1 MVKLIMQEYKIVEK
15 ESTTVIK
22 RTIEQCKAIFWAW
35 TFLSEKAQKETEEI
49 LDTEIDE
56 KLQRCFEFYKRNYG
70 VEIESGYGAEKD
82 IEINICNICEKIRSW
97 EE

>member
-1 MVKLIMQEYKIVEK
+1 MVKLIIQDYKIVEK

-35 TFLSEKAQKETEEI
+35 TLLSEKAQKETKEI
-49 LDTEIDE
+49 LNAEIDE
-56 KLQRCFEFYKRNYG
+56 KLQKCFEFYKRNYE
-70 VEIESGYGAEKD
+70 VEIESGYGTEKD
-82 IEINICNICEKIRSW
+82 IEINISNICEKIRSW